1 MPDTPAISI
10 IVPVYNAAE
19 WLGRCVD
26 SIIAQT
32 FSDWELLLVDD
43 GSRDSSGEI
52 CDRYAAADTR
62 IRAIHQPN
70 GGASRAR
77 NTGIDAPRGTYVCFV
92 DSDDWLETE
101 YLADLIDYQSV
112 TPPHCDLVISGY
124 SIVRDGRARSLAV
137 GSRRFDGADGIA
149 AIFSLPEYHHLT
161 GTPFGKL
168 FSRSIITG
176 RHLHFHEGIHLGEDT
191 MFVLEYMLHCDSIQ
205 YSAGALYNYDIH
217 PGSLSARPCSLESA
231 WLELNTSEAIAAQIR
246 RRYGLGVAHPYLTF
260 QCKVHYGRL
269 LDAITR
275 EPRRRVRLDSLRRLD
290 IAHMRL
296 VNTPYTAWQRLSLS
310 LLYGGHTLMY
320 DLITRLRQRIR

>member
-77 NTGIDAPRGTYVCFV
+77 NTGIDAARGTYVCFV

-101 YLADLIDYQSV
+101 YLADLIPISY
-112 TPPHCDLVISGY
+112 PPPL
-124 SIVRDGRARSLAV
+124 RS
-137 GSRRFDGADGIA
+137 RNIR
-149 AIFSLPEYHHLT
+149 
-161 GTPFGKL
+161 
-168 FSRSIITG
+168 
-176 RHLHFHEGIHLGEDT
+176 
-191 MFVLEYMLHCDSIQ
+191 IQ
-205 YSAGALYNYDIH
+205 Y
-217 PGSLSARPCSLESA
+217 RP
-231 WLELNTSEAIAAQIR
+231 R
-246 RRYGLGVAHPYLTF
+246 RPRQVA
-260 QCKVHYGRL
+260 
-269 LDAITR
+269 
-275 EPRRRVRLDSLRRLD
+275 RRRVAAL
-290 IAHMRL
+290 
-296 VNTPYTAWQRLSLS
+296 
-310 LLYGGHTLMY
+310 
-320 DLITRLRQRIR
+320 